1 MLQVPL
7 WRSASQCM
15 SSVSVRFRK
24 FSWYIRKKIYQL
36 KTFYKPKKKWKLLF
50 FCLKK
55 KSKVNKPK
63 KSISSTSRQLLNL
76 PLFVCLSL
84 FPTINQYLLLSLS
97 LLLLLPL
104 SLSVS
109 LCSCFTHNLCNI
121 CSYIISLFKSKKK
134 TYSLR

>member
-55 KSKVNKPK
+55 NQMLTNQKKVYHQLLVNFLIYLYL
-63 KSISSTSRQLLNL
+63 SVSLSSQLSTSTYY
-76 PLFVCLSL
+76 S
-84 FPTINQYLLLSLS
+84 LSLS
-97 LLLLLPL
+97 ILTPP

-134 TYSLR
+134 KQSLR

>member
-1 MLQVPL
+1 MYYANKQTHQTCVCICMLQVPL

-55 KSKVNKPK
+55 KYQKLTNQK

-104 SLSVS
+104 SLCLS
-109 LCSCFTHNLCNI
+109 LLLLYTQFV
-121 CSYIISLFKSKKK
+121 
-134 TYSLR
+134 